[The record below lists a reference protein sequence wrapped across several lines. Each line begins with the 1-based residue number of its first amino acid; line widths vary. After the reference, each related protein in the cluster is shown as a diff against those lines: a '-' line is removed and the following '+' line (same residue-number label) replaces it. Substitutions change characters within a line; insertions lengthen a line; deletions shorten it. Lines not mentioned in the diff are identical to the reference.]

1 MTLKQHLPY
10 LIACLFLVSL
20 TKINAQSSSTV
31 EWKTLDGISIPIPP
45 AHHPRL
51 YLQKEH
57 IPDLK
62 QRFHNPKL
70 KPILDELTKM
80 SQETVLDDG
89 KVKTWR
95 EYTKQQGV
103 TVESELN
110 AAKYLTTKDPKIGRK
125 AITDILTKMKASD
138 WPQVQDIARAAGRLM
153 VSGAVVYDWCY
164 DLITENEKQEFVVEF
179 LRLANMLEC
188 GYPPVKQTSV
198 TGHSSEWMIMRDLL
212 SASIAIY
219 DEFPE
224 MYELTA
230 KRIFK
235 EHIPVRNWFYSG
247 HAYHQGNAYNR
258 VRYSADLF
266 ATWIFDRMGA
276 GNVFNPE
283 QGEMPYY
290 WIYSR
295 RPDGQ
300 FLGSGDVNYS
310 RSGISSLA
318 LPGLLAGGYYQNEHF
333 NYEYEQ
339 RPNIASIDLFF
350 EFLWKDTSL
359 GTKKPDDLALTRYF
373 GKPFGWMIARTGW
386 GDNSVIAEMKINEYN
401 FLNHQHHDAGSF
413 QIYYKGPLAI
423 DSGMYQGSSGGYNS
437 PHNKNYFKRTIA
449 HNSLLIYDPNETF
462 ESMGYGG
469 SDKSP
474 TVANDGGQRLPGN
487 GWNPPQHLEDLLNKD
502 YKTGEILAND
512 FSPST
517 TAPDYSYLKG
527 DITEAYSNKV
537 KEVKRSFTFLNLHN
551 DKTPAALIVFDK
563 IVSSDKSFKKF
574 WLLHSIE
581 EPKINH
587 NTFEVTRTLNDDS
600 GKLIT
605 STLLPS
611 AEDLEI
617 KSVGGEGKEF
627 WVFGK
632 NYPNEPTRRPDVANE
647 RGAWRV
653 ELSPKTEKETDYFLN
668 VIQITDNQNKKPLL
682 VSKLEGE
689 KTIGVQI
696 DDRVVIY
703 SHASQI
709 LETDFSFSFDGKG
722 TFKILVTDLKSG
734 NWEIKKGGKTLES
747 KKVEETSSTVY
758 FEGKKGTYT
767 FVKQ

>member
-1 MTLKQHLPY
+1 MTLRNCIPI
-10 LIACLFLVSL
+10 LIICLFLANSS
-20 TKINAQSSSTV
+20 KINAQSISSV
-31 EWKTLDGISIPIPP
+31 EWKTIDGISIPIPP
-45 AHHPRL
+45 PVHPRL

-62 QRFHNPKL
+62 QRFKNPVL

-80 SQETVLDDG
+80 SQDIVEDDG

-95 EYTKQQGV
+95 EYVQQRGV

-110 AAKYLTTKDPKIGRK
+110 AAKYLVTENQEIGRK

-138 WPQVQDIARAAGRLM
+138 WPDVQDIARAAGRLM
-153 VSGAVVYDWCY
+153 VSGAIVYDWCY
-164 DLITENEKQEFVVEF
+164 DLISETEKQEFINEF

-247 HAYHQGNAYNR
+247 HAYHQGSGYNR
-258 VRYSADLF
+258 VRYSSDLF

-276 GNVFNPE
+276 GNVFNPD
-283 QGEMPYY
+283 QGEIPYH

-300 FLGSGDVNYS
+300 YLASGDVNYS
-310 RSGISSLA
+310 RKNIASMA
-318 LPGLLAGGYYQNEHF
+318 LPGLLAGSYYQNEYF
-333 NYEYEQ
+333 NYQYEM

-350 EFLWKDTSL
+350 EFLWKDTTL
-359 GTKKPDDLALTRYF
+359 GVKEPNDLPLTRYF
-373 GKPFGWMIARTGW
+373 GNPFGWMIARTGW
-386 GDNSVIAEMKINEYN
+386 GTNSVIAEMKINEYN

-423 DSGMYQGSSGGYNS
+423 DSGIYQGSSGGYNS

-449 HNSLLIYDPNETF
+449 HNSLLIYDPNESF

-469 SDKSP
+469 RGKTP
-474 TVANDGGQRLPGN
+474 FVANDGGQRLPGN
-487 GWNPPQHLEDLLNKD
+487 GWNPPQHLEDMLNKD
-502 YKTGEILAND
+502 YKTGDVLAND
-512 FSPST
+512 FGPNLQT
-517 TAPDYSYLKG
+517 PDYSYLKG
-527 DITEAYSNKV
+527 DITEAYSDKV
-537 KEVKRSFTFLNLHN
+537 REVKRSFTFLNLFN
-551 DKTPAALIVFDK
+551 DNTPAAFIVYDK
-563 IVSSDKSFKKF
+563 IVSNDKSFKKY

-581 EPKINH
+581 EPKVEND
-587 NTFEVTRTLNDDS
+587 TFEVKRTLNGDS

-605 STLLPS
+605 STLLP
-611 AEDLEI
+611 ANEDREI
-617 KSVGGEGKEF
+617 SIVGGKGKEF

-632 NYPNEPTRRPDVANE
+632 NYPNEPTRRPDIANE

-653 ELSPKTEKETDYFLN
+653 EISPKTEKETDYFLN
-668 VIQITDNQNKKPLL
+668 VIQVTDNNNKNQLPVTKI
-682 VSKLEGE
+682 EGE
-689 KTIGVQI
+689 KVIGVQI
-696 DDRVVIY
+696 ADRIVVQ
-703 SHASQI
+703 SSS
-709 LETDFSFSFDGKG
+709 LELLDNECSISLDGKG
-722 TFKILVTDLKSG
+722 TFKVLVTDLKSG
-734 NWEIKKGGKTLES
+734 NWNIKKDGKTIMS
-747 KKVEETSSTVY
+747 QKVNELRNTVY
-758 FEGKKGTYT
+758 FEAKKGTYT
-767 FVKQ
+767 FVRQ

>member
-1 MTLKQHLPY
+1 MILKQCSPF
-10 LIACLFLVSL
+10 LIAWFLLINLPSL
-20 TKINAQSSSTV
+20 TAQSTSSV

-45 AHHPRL
+45 SQHPRL
-51 YLQKEH
+51 YLKQEH

-62 QRFHNPKL
+62 QRFEDPEL
-70 KPILDELTKM
+70 KPILDKLIKM
-80 SQETVLDDG
+80 SQEKVKDDG
-89 KVKTWR
+89 TIKTWR
-95 EYTKQQGV
+95 EYVDQKGV

-110 AAKYLTTKDPKIGRK
+110 AARYLTTKNPEIGRK
-125 AITDILTKMKASD
+125 AITDILEKMKASD
-138 WPQVQDIARAAGRLM
+138 WPDVQDIARAAGRLM

-164 DLITENEKQEFVVEF
+164 ELITENEKQEFVTEF
-179 LRLANMLEC
+179 IRLAKMLEC

-235 EHIPVRNWFYSG
+235 EHIPVRDWFYSG
-247 HAYHQGNAYNR
+247 HAYHQGSGYNR

-276 GNVFNPE
+276 GNVFNPDQAE
-283 QGEMPYY
+283 IPYL

-300 FLGSGDVNYS
+300 YLGSGDVNYS
-310 RSGISSLA
+310 RRGVASMA
-318 LPGLLAGGYYQNEHF
+318 LPGLLAGGYYKNEYF
-333 NYEYEQ
+333 NYQYEMN
-339 RPNIASIDLFF
+339 PNIASIDLFF
-350 EFLWKDTSL
+350 EFLWKDTTL
-359 GTKKPDDLALTRYF
+359 GVKKPDDLPLTRYF

-386 GDNSVIAEMKINEYN
+386 GKNSVIAELKINEYN

-449 HNSLLIYDPNETF
+449 HNSLLIYDPNEKF

-469 SDKSP
+469 SGKTP
-474 TVANDGGQRLPGN
+474 FVANDGGQRLPGN

-502 YKTGEILAND
+502 YKTGDILAND
-512 FSPST
+512 FGPST
-517 TAPDYSYLKG
+517 ETPDYSYLKG

-537 KEVKRSFTFLNLHN
+537 KEVKRSFTFLNLYN

-563 IVSSDKSFKKF
+563 IVSSDKSFKKY

-581 EPKINH
+581 EPKINQSS
-587 NTFEVTRTLNDDS
+587 FEITRTLNDDS
-600 GKLIT
+600 GKLFT

-611 AEDLEI
+611 IDDLEI

-627 WVFGK
+627 WVFGT
-632 NYPNEPTRRPDVANE
+632 NYPNEPTRRPDVAKE

-653 ELSPKTEKETDYFLN
+653 ELSPKKEKETDYFLN
-668 VIQITDNQNKKPLL
+668 VIQITDNKNKKQLP
-682 VSKLEGE
+682 VTKIEGE
-689 KTIGVQI
+689 KIIGVQI
-696 DDRVVIY
+696 ADRVVIQ
-703 SHASQI
+703 SSNFEQ
-709 LETDFSFSFDGKG
+709 LETDFSFSFDGRG
-722 TFKILVTDLKSG
+722 SFKILIADLNPGTWQIIQGSKVIATKQADKIG
-734 NWEIKKGGKTLES
+734 NTI
-747 KKVEETSSTVY
+747 Y
-758 FEGKKGTYT
+758 FEGKKGIYT
-767 FVKQ
+767 LVKQ

>member
-1 MTLKQHLPY
+1 MTLKHHVPF
-10 LIACLFLVSL
+10 LITFLLLVNLAKVS
-20 TKINAQSSSTV
+20 AQSLSSV
-31 EWKTLDGISIPIPP
+31 EWKTIDGISIPIPP
-45 AHHPRL
+45 SHHPRL
-51 YLQKEH
+51 YLQKED

-62 QRFHNPKL
+62 QRFQNPKL
-70 KPILDELTKM
+70 KPILNKLIKM
-80 SQETVLDDG
+80 SQESDVDDG

-110 AAKYLTTKDPKIGRK
+110 AARYLTDKNPEVGRK
-125 AITDILTKMKASD
+125 AITDILKKMKASD
-138 WPQVQDIARAAGRLM
+138 WPDVQDIARAAGRLM

-164 DLITENEKQEFVVEF
+164 DLITEKEKQEFVAEF
-179 LRLANMLEC
+179 IRLAKMLEC

-247 HAYHQGNAYNR
+247 HAYHQGSAYNR

-283 QGEMPYY
+283 QGEITYL

-310 RSGISSLA
+310 RKGIASLA
-318 LPGLLAGGYYQNEHF
+318 LPGLLAGSYYKNEYF
-333 NYEYEQ
+333 NYQYEEN
-339 RPNIASIDLFF
+339 PNIDSIDLFF
-350 EFLWKDTSL
+350 EFLWKDTTL
-359 GTKKPDDLALTRYF
+359 GNKKPDDLALTRYF

-386 GDNSVIAEMKINEYN
+386 DTNSVVAEMKINEYN

-449 HNSLLIYDPNETF
+449 HNSLLIYDPNEKF
-462 ESMGYGG
+462 ESNGYGG

-512 FSPST
+512 FGPNSAT
-517 TAPDYSYLKG
+517 PDYSYLKG
-527 DITEAYSNKV
+527 DITGAYSDKV
-537 KEVKRSFTFLNLHN
+537 KEVKRSFTFLNLNN
-551 DKTPAALIVFDK
+551 DNTPAALIVFDK
-563 IVSSDKSFKKF
+563 IVSNDKSFKKF

-581 EPKINH
+581 EPKINN
-587 NTFEVTRTLNDDS
+587 NTFEITRTLNGDS

-605 STLLPS
+605 STLLPTI
-611 AEDLEI
+611 EDLEI
-617 KSVGGEGKEF
+617 TTVGGKGKEF

-632 NYPNEPTRRPDVANE
+632 NYPNEPTGRPDVANE

-653 ELSPKTEKETDYFLN
+653 EISPKVAKETDYFLN
-668 VIQITDNQNKKPLL
+668 VIQITDNQNKKPLM
-682 VSKLEGE
+682 VSKIKGE
-689 KTIGVQI
+689 KIIGVQI
-696 DDRVVIY
+696 QDRIVTH
-703 SHASQI
+703 SNTSEL
-709 LETDFSFSFDGKG
+709 LESTFSFSFDGKG
-722 TFKILVTDLKSG
+722 LFKILITDLKSG
-734 NWEIKKGGKTLES
+734 HWQIKKDGKTLES
-747 KKVEETSSTVY
+747 KKVNDENSTIY

>member
-1 MTLKQHLPY
+1 MKLNYLVSVLITLCLSLTFTTLK
-10 LIACLFLVSL
+10 
-20 TKINAQSSSTV
+20 AQSTSTV
-31 EWKTLDGISIPIPP
+31 EWKTIDGISIPIPP
-45 AHHPRL
+45 PHHPRL

-62 QRFHNPKL
+62 QRFENPKL
-70 KPILDELTKM
+70 KPILDELIKM
-80 SQETVLDDG
+80 SQEVVKDDG
-89 KVKTWR
+89 KTKTWR

-110 AAKYLTTKDPKIGRK
+110 AAKYLTTKNPEIGRK
-125 AITDILTKMKASD
+125 AITDILAKMKSSH
-138 WPQVQDIARAAGRLM
+138 WPKVQDIARAAGRLM

-164 DLITENEKQEFVVEF
+164 DLITESEKQEFVAEF
-179 LRLANMLEC
+179 LRLAHMLEC

-235 EHIPVRNWFYSG
+235 EHIPVRDWFYSG
-247 HAYHQGNAYNR
+247 KAYHQGSSYNR

-283 QGEMPYY
+283 QGEIPYL

-310 RSGISSLA
+310 RNNLASLA
-318 LPGLLAGGYYQNEHF
+318 LPGLLAGSYYKNEHF

-339 RPNIASIDLFF
+339 RPNIGSIDLFF
-350 EFLWKDTSL
+350 EFLWKDTKL
-359 GTKKPDDLALTRYF
+359 GVKKPDDLPLTRYF

-386 GDNSVIAEMKINEYN
+386 GANSVIAEMKINEYN

-413 QIYYKGPLAI
+413 QIYYKGPLGI

-449 HNSLLIYDPNETF
+449 HNSLLIYDPNEKF
-462 ESMGYGG
+462 ASMGYGG
-469 SDKSP
+469 SGKSP
-474 TVANDGGQRLPGN
+474 FVANDGGQRLPGD

-512 FSPST
+512 FGPNNAT
-517 TAPDYSYLKG
+517 PDYSYLKG

-537 KEVKRSFTFLNLHN
+537 REVKRSFTFLNLHN
-551 DKTPAALIVFDK
+551 AKTPAALIVFDK
-563 IVSSDKSFKKF
+563 IVSNDKSFKKF

-581 EPKINH
+581 EPKIGT
-587 NTFEVTRTLNDDS
+587 NTFEITRTLNGDS

-611 AEDLEI
+611 IEDLEI
-617 KSVGGEGKEF
+617 TSVGGKGKEF

-632 NYPNEPTRRPDVANE
+632 NYPNEPTSRPDVANE

-653 ELSPKTEKETDYFLN
+653 EVSPKTAKETDYFLN
-668 VIQITDNQNKKPLL
+668 VIQITDNKNKKPLV
-682 VSKLEGE
+682 VSKIEGD
-689 KTIGVQI
+689 KIIGMQI
-696 DDRVVIY
+696 EDRVVIH
-703 SHASQI
+703 SNTSEL
-709 LETDFSFSFDGKG
+709 LETTFSFAFDGKG
-722 TFKILVTDLKSG
+722 DFKILVTDLKSG
-734 NWEIKKGGKTLES
+734 DWQIKKDGKTLVS
-747 KKVEETSSTVY
+747 KKVNNENSTIY

-767 FVKQ
+767 FVKK